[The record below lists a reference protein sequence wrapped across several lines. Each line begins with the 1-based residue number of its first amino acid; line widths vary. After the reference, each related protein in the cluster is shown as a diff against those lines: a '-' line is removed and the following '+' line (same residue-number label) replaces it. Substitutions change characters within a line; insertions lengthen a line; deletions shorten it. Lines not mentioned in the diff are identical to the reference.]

1 MKKQCGFLLLYV
13 VVAVLLLP
21 LLLTILCGGLGQ
33 ELPQEAQV
41 LYGLADLA
49 PLDTELEEYVAG
61 VVAAEMPAAF
71 PEEALKAQ
79 AVAARTYQVRQM
91 QAAGS
96 RAVLYDVGQAYLSE
110 AEQKEKWG
118 EGYALYAGKIHSAVR
133 ATAGE
138 IMTYDG
144 EPILAAFHAQSGG
157 RTEDAA
163 HVWNTA
169 VPYLRAVPEP
179 GEYGDNSWTKTLTLD
194 ELTAHL
200 QAKGENIGTAKD
212 IVITKL
218 STGGRVQELQIVG
231 TSGTKTLTKETIRT
245 YFSSACGTLP
255 SKMFTI
261 NGKGG
266 TVTGGTST
274 SAKGG
279 LLSAV
284 ARQGIVAK
292 TEGALSYLNGKKL
305 SVDVDAA
312 QPAQN
317 TDNEAYTVYNV
328 SISTV
333 ANGKFVFS
341 GSGSGH
347 GVGLSQKG
355 AQGMAQMGYDYKEIL
370 CHYYTGITI
379 EG

>member
-1 MKKQCGFLLLYV
+1 
-13 VVAVLLLP
+13 
-21 LLLTILCGGLGQ
+21 
-33 ELPQEAQV
+33 
-41 LYGLADLA
+41 
-49 PLDTELEEYVAG
+49 
-61 VVAAEMPAAF
+61 
-71 PEEALKAQ
+71 
-79 AVAARTYQVRQM
+79 
-91 QAAGS
+91 
-96 RAVLYDVGQAYLSE
+96 
-110 AEQKEKWG
+110 
-118 EGYALYAGKIHSAVR
+118 
-133 ATAGE
+133 
-138 IMTYDG
+138 
-144 EPILAAFHAQSGG
+144 
-157 RTEDAA
+157 
-163 HVWNTA
+163 
-169 VPYLRAVPEP
+169 
-179 GEYGDNSWTKTLTLD
+179 
-194 ELTAHL
+194 
-200 QAKGENIGTAKD
+200 
-212 IVITKL
+212 
-218 STGGRVQELQIVG
+218 
-231 TSGTKTLTKETIRT
+231 
-245 YFSSACGTLP
+245 
-255 SKMFTI
+255 MFTI

-347 GVGLSQKG
+347 GVRLEPEGRSR
-355 AQGMAQMGYDYKEIL
+355 AWRRWAMIIKEIL